1 MRKIK
6 FRAWITDSW
15 DEEDNPVY
23 EMCYDLAFEEYAPIN
38 DLLGSIDTLM
48 QFTGLYDKN
57 GKEIWEGDILKADDS
72 NYGYGG
78 DYDKSHDGYVYF
90 VVPSITEMLSEDFI
104 WYSESFKYHEVIGN
118 IYENPKEG
126 E

>member
-38 DLLGSIDTLM
+38 DLLGGIDTLM

-57 GKEIWEGDILKADDS
+57 GKEIWEGDILKADDG
-72 NYGYGG
+72 NYR
-78 DYDKSHDGYVYF
+78 DWETDRKSTRLNSSHRSLSRM
-90 VVPSITEMLSEDFI
+90 PSSA
-104 WYSESFKYHEVIGN
+104 
-118 IYENPKEG
+118 
-126 E
+126 